1 MAHDIKKYKTD
12 MCQYAKGVVTT
23 YQPTSFSVMSL
34 HPYQAMVTYQ
44 DMKAASD
51 WFGFAEMQIA
61 IGNSSIHHQ
70 RAMEI
75 MTNSSFQKP
84 IIHKK

>member
-23 YQPTSFSVMSL
+23 Y
-34 HPYQAMVTYQ
+34 
-44 DMKAASD
+44 